1 MHSLLHD
8 AEEQKQLLGSN
19 LLKAT
24 LAKALTALVRI
35 ENAPLLFALDYSSQA
50 LITPTAVIEEGAPII
65 EQFGEISVFLGYRC
79 EIHRKGRAIERNEC
93 VMLIVCAQRC
103 GIATRAIPFHP
114 ERNPLILNEFFPIPN
129 KHARENLDYTT
140 SINDE
145 RDS

>member
-1 MHSLLHD
+1 MHCLLHD
-8 AEEQKQLLGSN
+8 AEERKQLFGSN
-19 LLKAT
+19 LLNAT

-35 ENAPLLFALDYSSQA
+35 ENSTLLSALDYSSQA
-50 LITPTAVIEEGAPII
+50 LASPTAVIEEGAPII

-79 EIHRKGRAIERNEC
+79 QIHRKGRAIERNEC
-93 VMLIVCAQRC
+93 VLLVAYAQGC
-103 GIATRAIPFHP
+103 GIATRANPFRSQ
-114 ERNPLILNEFFPIPN
+114 RNPFIVNESTSLPN

>member
-19 LLKAT
+19 LLNAT

-35 ENAPLLFALDYSSQA
+35 ENSSLLSALDYSSQA
-50 LITPTAVIEEGAPII
+50 LASPTAVIEEGAPII
-65 EQFGEISVFLGYRC
+65 EQFGEISVFLGYRRQ
-79 EIHRKGRAIERNEC
+79 IHRKGRAIERNEC
-93 VMLIVCAQRC
+93 VLLAVCTQRC
-103 GIATRAIPFHP
+103 GVATGANPSHP
-114 ERNPLILNEFFPIPN
+114 QRMPLILNESYPLPN

-145 RDS
+145 